1 MEFREKII
9 SLSIFLLPS
18 EQRKNYK
25 EILLKKLKVEYE
37 KKAFQKYGIINSVKN
52 IENISYEI
60 MMRIVPTVHFVLD
73 AKVELYLPKVDDV
86 LILPISKILSCGI
99 FFEQNCFRV
108 LITNVPRHFRLT
120 KQDNHLI
127 YTNSK
132 NGELLETNNL
142 IKIRIVGIRFEKT
155 NFHCLAD
162 FIEKAA

>member
-1 MEFREKII
+1 MEFYENII

-18 EQRKNYK
+18 EQKKNYK
-25 EILLKKLKVEYE
+25 EILLEKLKAEYE

-52 IENISYEI
+52 IETISYEI
-60 MMRIVPTVHFVLD
+60 MMRIVPTVHFVLN
-73 AKVELYLPKVDDV
+73 AKVDLYLPKVDDV
-86 LILPISKILSCGI
+86 LILPISRILSCGM

-108 LITNVPRHFRLT
+108 LITTVPRHFVLT
-120 KQDNHLI
+120 KKHNNLVYQ
-127 YTNSK
+127 NSK
-132 NGELLETNNL
+132 NNELIETNNL